1 MGTFLVFRAIN
12 LYRRVWETRSGTW
25 GKMEGWLVAGINPKH
40 KGQAPVSQRAN
51 KNQVQEEEGE
61 EEEEEEVEEEE
72 EEEEEDKEVQAE
84 EKTHIPLSV

>member
-1 MGTFLVFRAIN
+1 
-12 LYRRVWETRSGTW
+12 
-25 GKMEGWLVAGINPKH
+25 MEGWLVAGINPKH

-51 KNQVQEEEGE
+51 KNQEQEEEGA
-61 EEEEEEVEEEE
+61 EEE